1 MNIKDINLVTFDTNK
16 SRNNSFYASRTHR
29 HHDKKIHW
37 HDFYEFHLITSGN
50 VTEQINGQKIEMDAN
65 YMYFL
70 KPYDIHEYYC
80 DEPITLY
87 KIQFMLDI
95 LDEDI
100 QKTFLSHNYKM
111 IKKLTDEELDT
122 FQPLFSRIVK
132 EYNANTFASFKI
144 IKHLM
149 NVLALETLRLMQ
161 NQNHNALN
169 SNMMVRAL
177 DFIHKNYTKNITMQQ
192 VADFVGLTPNY
203 FCSKFHK
210 ETGSSFKQYLKTLQL
225 NHAATLLRVTDAS
238 ISNICAECG
247 IPSLANFMQS
257 FKEYYGMT
265 PSQYRKNITKFT
277 D

>member
-1 MNIKDINLVTFDTNK
+1 MNISNINLVTFDTNK
-16 SRNNSFYASRTHR
+16 ARANSFYASCTHR
-29 HHDKKIHW
+29 PHDKKIHW
-37 HDFYEFHLITSGN
+37 HDFYEFHLITSGT
-50 VTEQINGQKIEMDAN
+50 VTEQINGQKVEMDSN

-70 KPYDIHEYYC
+70 KPYDIHEYHC
-80 DEPITLY
+80 QEPITLY

-95 LDEDI
+95 LDADI
-100 QKTFLSHNYKM
+100 QKAFLSHNYKM
-111 IKKLTDEELDT
+111 IKKLTPKELAT
-122 FQPLFSRIVK
+122 FQPLFARIVK
-132 EYNANTFASFKI
+132 EFNSDAFGSFQI

-149 NVLALETLRLMQ
+149 NCLALETLRLC
-161 NQNHNALN
+161 QNHNLDSLN
-169 SNMMVRAL
+169 SDAMVLAL
-177 DFIHKNYTKNITMQQ
+177 DYIHKNYTKHITMQQ

-210 ETGSSFKQYLKTLQL
+210 ETGQSFKQYLKTLQL
-225 NHAATLLRVTDAS
+225 NHAATLLRVTDTS

-265 PSQYRKNITKFT
+265 PSQYRKNMIQIT